1 MILKVSIITAVFNRV
16 ETISDALVS
25 VQNQSYKNIEHVIV
39 DGGSTDGTINRIQ
52 ELLRDNYMFI
62 SEPDDGIYDAIN
74 KGIKCSTGEIIG
86 ILHSDDVYASDS
98 ILAQVAMEFLNPN
111 LDAVYADANFFR
123 HGKPNTIF
131 RHYRSDRFSL
141 KNLAWGW
148 MPAHTTI
155 FFRRTVFERFGLYKT
170 NYKIAAD
177 IDFVA
182 RVFRS
187 ENFRSIYVP
196 KVWVKMRIGGIST
209 GGLRNTIL
217 LNREVLHALREN
229 GVKTNMVK
237 ILSKYPLKL
246 LEFLVGVFPKKHG
259 F

>member
-1 MILKVSIITAVFNRV
+1 MKISIITAVYNRKDI
-16 ETISDALVS
+16 ISKAIDS
-25 VQNQSYKNIEHVIV
+25 VRTQTYSNIEHLII
-39 DGGSTDGTINRIQ
+39 DGASTDGSLEIIKEIMVPGTT
-52 ELLRDNYMFI
+52 LI
-62 SEPDDGIYDAIN
+62 SEPDYGIYDAIN
-74 KGIKCSTGEIIG
+74 KGIKNSTGEVIG
-86 ILHSDDVYASDS
+86 LLHSDDIYASNS
-98 ILAQVAMEFLNPN
+98 VLAQVALEFSDPN
-111 LDAVYADANFFR
+111 LDAAYADAIFHG
-123 HGKPNTIF
+123 HGKPNNIV

-141 KNLAWGW
+141 KTLAWGW

-170 NYKIAAD
+170 DYKIAGD

-196 KVWVKMRIGGIST
+196 KVWVKMCTGGIST

-217 LNREVLHALREN
+217 LNREVLRALREN
-229 GVKTNMVK
+229 GVKTNMAK

-246 LEFLVGVFPKKHG
+246 LEYLVGIFPSKHG
-259 F
+259 I